1 MNITVTPMSAVE
13 HAYMQRMAEWAK
25 NEPDED
31 DAGRCC
37 LHCGVLVDLD
47 EYEDELICFECKEER
62 RASQHADA
70 ADRQRDER
78 WADQWESA
86 HDAG

>member
-1 MNITVTPMSAVE
+1 MNIIVTPMSAAE

-25 NEPDED
+25 NDPPED
-31 DAGRCC
+31 DAMTTCI
-37 LHCGVLVDLD
+37 HCGNVIDL
-47 EYEDELICFECKEER
+47 EDEGDEAICGECFDER
-62 RASQHADA
+62 LASEHADA

>member
-13 HAYMQRMAEWAK
+13 HAYVQRMAEWAK
-25 NEPDED
+25 NQPPEEEITCLYCGNVIRFDGCDED
-31 DAGRCC
+31 C
-37 LHCGVLVDLD
+37 
-47 EYEDELICFECKEER
+47 EPICMDCSEER

-78 WADQWESA
+78 WADRIEENE
-86 HDAG
+86 